1 LNVGGRLR
9 PGRSPVTGLHVTDPG
24 LLAAFGDMAVRV
36 CAYFMATN
44 DWGRAHAWA
53 ELAWDL
59 WAEATSD
66 R

>member
-1 LNVGGRLR
+1 
-9 PGRSPVTGLHVTDPG
+9 VTGLHVTDPG